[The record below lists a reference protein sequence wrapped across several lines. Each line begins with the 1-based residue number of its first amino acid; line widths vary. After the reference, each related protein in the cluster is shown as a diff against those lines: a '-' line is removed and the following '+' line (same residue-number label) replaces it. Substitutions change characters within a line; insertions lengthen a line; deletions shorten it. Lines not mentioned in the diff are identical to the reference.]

1 MNTAPS
7 SPFSQAIPHA
17 VLSEIFDN
25 AAASLLLPEDFLLV
39 SAGLPAREPFVITR
53 TEVSGRDEIDR
64 FLSILAALYRK
75 EKWRFENAAPLV
87 KGTKRNYFGRTYSEV
102 ASTGSSNTP
111 EQIPGSEWWVSSNN
125 DGPRKRAI
133 VERLMV
139 RMGFSVGYAELI
151 ASAIDYPTPILP
163 WKYYDALRK
172 LRQQNAA

>member
-1 MNTAPS
+1 MNAGPS
-7 SPFSQAIPHA
+7 SLFSQAIPPA

-64 FLSILAALYRK
+64 FLSILTALYRK
-75 EKWRFENAAPLV
+75 GKWRFENAAPLV
-87 KGTKRNYFGRTYSEV
+87 KGTKRSYFGRSYSEV
-102 ASTGSSNTP
+102 ANTGNSNKP

-125 DGPRKRAI
+125 DGSRKRAI
-133 VERLMV
+133 VEKLMV
-139 RMGFSVGYAELI
+139 RMGFSVGYAELV
-151 ASAIDYPTPILP
+151 ASAIDYTTPILP

-172 LRQQNAA
+172 LKQRDAA